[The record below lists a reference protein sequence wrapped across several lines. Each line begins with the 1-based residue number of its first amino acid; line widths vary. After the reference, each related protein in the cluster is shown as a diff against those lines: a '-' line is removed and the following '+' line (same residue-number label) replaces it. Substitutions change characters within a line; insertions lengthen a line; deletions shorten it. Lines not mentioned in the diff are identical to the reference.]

1 MGIFAGLAVSGGADS
16 MALAFLCKKLERSLL
31 LRGVTVTAFV
41 VDHKAREES
50 SREARTVA
58 GWLEDVGIKSQILEL
73 EWSQYN
79 GNGNLPTAFETYARR
94 LRFQALGTACRENH
108 IEALLMGHHQDDNV
122 ETTLWRL
129 SSGARG
135 AGLAGIPLLANIPEC
150 HGLYGVSESGS
161 SFVLRTTAL
170 AMKKKKQSNYDT
182 IISTGGI
189 LIYRPLL
196 SFPKSSLVATCQVN
210 KIPFVSDPTN
220 FDPTLTPRNA
230 IRHLLS
236 TGKLPRALQKQSIL
250 SLIRASQDLLGKTTE
265 ESNKFLRECKLLD
278 LNLQSG
284 TVVVQFP
291 RMIHL
296 GVMLEK
302 KEEKIRE
309 IQSLTLRRITEL
321 ISPFPGNHFPLR
333 SFEPFTEYLFGN
345 SNNNNIGSMDVSEK
359 TIRQAFTVGGV
370 LFRPLKPESISEEKN
385 TNNNNTWLLF
395 RQPFMRNR
403 LPILRFD
410 LEVPGSDGT
419 GTTEAKAE
427 ADNPMQTKYTPWT
440 LWDNRYWF
448 RVALVGKSD
457 RDGSNVENILKD
469 GDQSEKK
476 KIQLLVRPLQQS
488 DLKKIYK
495 TLDELP
501 AKKED
506 KHGGEHQSK
515 HKHKLQH
522 QGILSTQLK
531 AKLSREAPGHV
542 RFTIPIIAMVAAD
555 SSIGGEINEI
565 PLALPTMGLRLPLPQ
580 SLPYARIY
588 SIEWEWMYKMVD
600 SEVLELLE
608 RSSEE

>member
-1 MGIFAGLAVSGGADS
+1 
-16 MALAFLCKKLERSLL
+16 
-31 LRGVTVTAFV
+31 
-41 VDHKAREES
+41 
-50 SREARTVA
+50 
-58 GWLEDVGIKSQILEL
+58 
-73 EWSQYN
+73 
-79 GNGNLPTAFETYARR
+79 
-94 LRFQALGTACRENH
+94 
-108 IEALLMGHHQDDNV
+108 MGHHQDDNV

-135 AGLAGIPLLANIPEC
+135 AGLVGIPRLANIPEC

-170 AMKKKKQSNYDT
+170 AMKKKKQSNNDT

-265 ESNKFLRECKLLD
+265 ESNKFLRKCKLLD
-278 LNLQSG
+278 LNLHSG

-296 GVMLEK
+296 GVVLEK
-302 KEEKIRE
+302 KEKIRE

-345 SNNNNIGSMDVSEK
+345 GNSNSNNNIGSTDVSEK
-359 TIRQAFTVGGV
+359 TIRQAFTVGGI

-385 TNNNNTWLLF
+385 TNNNNAWLLF

-410 LEVPGSDGT
+410 LEVPGSDGNIGIGT
-419 GTTEAKAE
+419 GTAE
-427 ADNPMQTKYTPWT
+427 ADNPMQTKYTPWM

-448 RVALVGKSD
+448 RVALVGRND
-457 RDGSNVENILKD
+457 TDGSNVENILKD

-476 KIQLLVRPLQQS
+476 KTQLLVRPLQQS

-501 AKKED
+501 AKED
-506 KHGGEHQSK
+506 KHGGEHLGK

-522 QGILSTQLK
+522 QDVSSTQLK

-542 RFTIPIIAMVAAD
+542 RFTIPIIAMVVSD

-600 SEVLELLE
+600 SEVLGLLGQ
-608 RSSEE
+608 SSEE